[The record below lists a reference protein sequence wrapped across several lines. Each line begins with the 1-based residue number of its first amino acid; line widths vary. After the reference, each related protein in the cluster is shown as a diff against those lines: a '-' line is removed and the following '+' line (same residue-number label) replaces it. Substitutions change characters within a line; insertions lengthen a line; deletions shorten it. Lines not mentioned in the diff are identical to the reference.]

1 MKKVLFATTALVA
14 FAGAASAQSTSVG
27 LSGSAEMGIVGGT
40 GQDAQFFQ
48 SVDVRFSLRGTSDNG
63 LSFGATVDL
72 EDAAE
77 QANNVDVTGFADYT
91 VFISGD
97 WGTLTMGDTDGAL
110 DWALTEAGNMGNPGS
125 IADNETAHIGYLGAY
140 ADGAG
145 DGQILRYD
153 NTFGAVG
160 VAVSVEQSIRGGTDE
175 TGYAIGVR
183 YNVDLGGTTLAL
195 GAGFQNATVE
205 NSGLF
210 NVGNSGGAPVPVGT
224 EIDIWGVSAVA
235 TLAGG
240 VTAGIVYS
248 DWDLDPIGIDASHIG
263 VGVGYETGP
272 ITLHANWGE
281 YDLDGIGSVSGFGV
295 AAAYDLG
302 GGASV
307 HVAYGDSDGGS
318 LGQSTASNWSLG
330 VAMSF

>member
-14 FAGAASAQSTSVG
+14 FAGAASAQSTSVA

-40 GQDAQFFQ
+40 GVDTQFFQ

-97 WGTLTMGDTDGAL
+97 WGTLTMGDTDGAM
-110 DWALTEAGNMGNPGS
+110 DWALTEAGNMANPGS
-125 IADNETAHIGYLGAY
+125 IADDETSHAGYQGSYLDGTAGGA
-140 ADGAG
+140 AG

-160 VAVSVEQSIRGGTDE
+160 VAVSVEQSGNGAND
-175 TGYAIGVR
+175 TGFAVGLRYAL
-183 YNVDLGGTTLAL
+183 DLGGTTVNL
-195 GAGFQNATVE
+195 GAGHQEGAGNGDISAT
-205 NSGLF
+205 G
-210 NVGNSGGAPVPVGT
+210 
-224 EIDIWGVSAVA
+224 ISAVA
-235 TLAGG
+235 GFG
-240 VTAGIVYS
+240 PVTAGIVYTS
-248 DWDLDPIGIDASHIG
+248 FDNADASRGDHH
-263 VGVGYETGP
+263 VGVGLGYEAGP
-272 ITLHANWGE
+272 IALHVNYGE
-281 YDLDGIGSVSGFGV
+281 WDGTRGDGFGI

-302 GGASV
+302 GGAGV
-307 HVAYGDSDGGS
+307 HVAYGD
-318 LGQSTASNWSLG
+318 QETWSLG